1 MYEYTAEI
9 VSIYDGDTVRLNID
23 LGMGVWQHN
32 VSARVNGIDCPEMNT
47 KAGKAARA
55 FALSVLKVGE
65 TVKVR
70 TLKDRKEKY
79 GRYLV
84 EITLKSGES
93 YAALAI
99 AAGHAVSY
107 SGGKRQTRAA

>member
-23 LGMGVWQHN
+23 LGMGVWQRN

-55 FALSVLKVGE
+55 FAVSALPVGTKV
-65 TVKVR
+65 TVH
-70 TLKDRKEKY
+70 TIKDRKEKY

-84 EITLKSGES
+84 EIILKSGES

-107 SGGKRQTRAA
+107 SGGKRQPS